1 MRFRFADQ
9 LRVYPWVILYLP
21 ATKVEACYRYDC
33 AMENDFNDPSF
44 TLKEQFRQPV
54 EGYSF
59 SPAARAV
66 AAVIVVALV
75 GSLGALLIW
84 GPLGR
89 NSAIEFGLVGLV
101 VAFLGAQIVFGK
113 TRIDVH
119 GLRRASLYRP
129 ELSWTQMNK
138 VSYQSGWGTP
148 RLAVGSMVG
157 PMRFHAGTPELR
169 AAFRLIADYYS
180 K

>member
-1 MRFRFADQ
+1 MGKS
-9 LRVYPWVILYLP
+9 
-21 ATKVEACYRYDC
+21 ATLGGYHR
-33 AMENDFNDPSF
+33 AMETKIDDPNFS
-44 TLKEQFRQPV
+44 LKEQFRQPV

-59 SPAARAV
+59 SPAARGI
-66 AAVIVVALV
+66 AAAIVVLLV
-75 GSLGALLIW
+75 GSLGGLLTF
-84 GPLGR
+84 GPLSR

-119 GLRRASLYRP
+119 GLHRASLYRP

>member
-1 MRFRFADQ
+1 
-9 LRVYPWVILYLP
+9 
-21 ATKVEACYRYDC
+21 
-33 AMENDFNDPSF
+33 MENNLYDPSYS
-44 TLKEQFRQPV
+44 LKDQFRQPV

-59 SPAARAV
+59 SPAARGI
-66 AAVIVVALV
+66 AAAIVVALV
-75 GSLGALLIW
+75 GSLGTLLIF
-84 GPLGR
+84 GPLSR
-89 NSAIEFGLVGLV
+89 HSAVEFALVGLV

-119 GLRRASLYRP
+119 GLHRASLYRP
-129 ELSWTQMNK
+129 DLNWTQMNK